1 MTGKA
6 NGQYPTPPK
15 GRQRLSV
22 LGSTGSI
29 GCSTLDLVDH
39 CRQSDQGIPDF
50 DLVALSA
57 HKNVGRLIEQA
68 RHHKPEVAVIAD
80 PGAYGALKEGLAGS
94 GVEPAAG
101 QAALLE
107 AASREADC
115 VVAGI
120 VGTAGLAPTLQAI
133 APGARLGLANKE
145 CLVTAGALFLKR
157 ISDQEAT
164 LIPVDSEHSA
174 IFQVF
179 DFDRPETVEA
189 LILTASGGPFRS
201 LSQEAM
207 AGMTAK
213 DALQH
218 PTWSMGAKISIDSAT
233 MMNKGLEMIEAFHL
247 FPVTANQIDVVVH
260 PQSIVHSFVR
270 YVDGSVLAQLGSPD
284 MRTPIALAMSWPDR
298 MPTPA
303 APLDFS
309 EAMKLTFEPPDM
321 KRFPALRLAQDALA
335 LGGHAPAILNA
346 ANEVAVAA
354 FLDGRIGFLDIC
366 AAAEDILEEVSG
378 AGWTEAD
385 PHDLETIFAVDCEAR
400 RRAENWVVTHAV

>member
-1 MTGKA
+1 
-6 NGQYPTPPK
+6 
-15 GRQRLSV
+15 
-22 LGSTGSI
+22 
-29 GCSTLDLVDH
+29 
-39 CRQSDQGIPDF
+39 
-50 DLVALSA
+50 
-57 HKNVGRLIEQA
+57 
-68 RHHKPEVAVIAD
+68 
-80 PGAYGALKEGLAGS
+80 
-94 GVEPAAG
+94 
-101 QAALLE
+101 
-107 AASREADC
+107 
-115 VVAGI
+115 
-120 VGTAGLAPTLQAI
+120 
-133 APGARLGLANKE
+133 
-145 CLVTAGALFLKR
+145 LVTAGALFLKR

-201 LSQEAM
+201 LSREAM
-207 AGMTAK
+207 AGVTAK